1 MDDVELATLTR
12 ELRQDCDVAAG
23 ALALAR
29 QRIGEGTASGLEGCA
44 HHLARLYNII
54 EQMGK
59 RVAQR
64 FENAVA
70 DEKRWHSALVERL
83 SLEIPGVR
91 PALWPGSIQQPL
103 HELRAF
109 RHVFTHAYNLTLD
122 PDKLALVLKYAEQ
135 TVATLE
141 RLPVVFGRN
150 VAAMHGLKPPQEPAG
165 DARTG

>member
-23 ALALAR
+23 AFALA
-29 QRIGEGTASGLEGCA
+29 QERIREDTASGYEGCA

-64 FENAVA
+64 FENMIS
-70 DEKRWHSALVERL
+70 DDKRWHSALIERL
-83 SLEIPGVR
+83 SLDITSVR
-91 PALWPGSIQQPL
+91 PALWPVSIQQPL

-122 PDKLALVLKYAEQ
+122 PDKLRLVLKYAEQ
-135 TVATLE
+135 AVRAIE
-141 RLPVVFGRN
+141 PLPDDFARK
-150 VAAMHGLKPPQEPAG
+150 VAAMHKLTPPPNPREQPQG
-165 DARTG
+165 